1 MIGRIP
7 DGCDGADKSALG
19 AINRPLQPIYSAF
32 ASRSRLVDC
41 LQRVHTPGELRSE
54 ETGSVPLCYNVTK
67 LFAVRQGRE
76 KDGMPDIDK
85 EPGASMPI
93 VACVT
98 VGAFQENCYL
108 YACPQTHEA
117 VIIDP
122 GDEAESILKNIA
134 ELKLIPKYII
144 NTHGHIDHIGA
155 IDAVSAVY
163 PVPLAIH
170 PDDVHMYTDEGVVR
184 TFGRRAPLVQRK
196 PDILLKEGDTFS
208 FGTLTL
214 EVLHTPGHTP
224 GGVCLVSRPYC
235 VFSGDTLFHRSIGR
249 TDLEVGNYE
258 QLIRS
263 IREKLS
269 TLDDDLVV
277 FPGHGVP
284 TTILEEKHENPFVTI
299 EE

>member
-1 MIGRIP
+1 MS
-7 DGCDGADKSALG
+7 DTNNDQ
-19 AINRPLQPIYSAF
+19 RPL
-32 ASRSRLVDC
+32 
-41 LQRVHTPGELRSE
+41 
-54 ETGSVPLCYNVTK
+54 
-67 LFAVRQGRE
+67 
-76 KDGMPDIDK
+76 
-85 EPGASMPI
+85 

-98 VGAFQENCYL
+98 VGMFQENCYL
-108 YACPQTHEA
+108 YACPQTLEA

-122 GDEAESILKNIA
+122 GDEAERILQRIA

-155 IDAVSAVY
+155 IDAVSALY

-170 PDDVHMYTDEGVVR
+170 PDDVHMYTDERVAR

-196 PDILLKEGDTFS
+196 PDILLNEGDTFS

-235 VFSGDTLFHRSIGR
+235 VFSGDTLFHRGIGR
-249 TDLEVGNYE
+249 TDLEGGNYE

-263 IREKLS
+263 IREKLY

-284 TTILEEKHENPFVTI
+284 TTILEEEHENPFVTI